1 MDMAKEKE
9 DWEELV
15 LDDLEEETELA
26 FEEFEPK
33 SEERDESFYA
43 SRLQLI
49 EEAARRVKRG

>member
-1 MDMAKEKE
+1 MVKEKE
-9 DWEELV
+9 DWDDLV

-26 FEEFEPK
+26 FEEVEPK